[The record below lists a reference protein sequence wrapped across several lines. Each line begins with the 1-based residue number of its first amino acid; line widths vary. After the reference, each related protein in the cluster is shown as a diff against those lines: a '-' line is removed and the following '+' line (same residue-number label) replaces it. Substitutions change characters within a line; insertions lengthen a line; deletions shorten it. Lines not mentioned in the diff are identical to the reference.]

1 MKFSTTSLLHNI
13 EKSFKNTDI
22 STPII
27 NPGTILLNQHKNLF
41 LRTLLSLLLFAC
53 MQNAMPQTYIGQRK
67 TINYEKRQYNAG
79 TQNWKIRQDAQGRM
93 YFANNEGVLV
103 FDGSYWQLYPLPN
116 KTIVRSLEF
125 GSDKRLYVGGQ
136 DEIGYFSPAKNGQ
149 LVFTSLK
156 DLIPKA
162 DQEFSDI
169 WDIASHGNEV
179 FFRSHD
185 KIIKFG
191 NNKITVYHSHSWLF
205 LGTYQ
210 GKLIAHD
217 EQKGLLT
224 YANNEWHPFIDKKDL
239 PKGFYMTSVS
249 KFNDTSSLVTT
260 AKDGL
265 YLLTGNKLKY
275 FNLTGFGIN
284 NHQHFS
290 AATALDDGTYLVST
304 YINGIYQIDK
314 NGNVIENIGKK
325 EGLQNIFVRCMY
337 ADVNHNIWLG
347 LDNGID
353 FIAYNNAVKHIN
365 PAVFK
370 DGGGYATA
378 LYKNNLYFALSNG
391 AYELPVGNTTN
402 LSYLKNNFK
411 QVAEG
416 QTWNIAA
423 VEGHLL
429 AGRDDGIFE
438 VLNDKLSPIYNSTG
452 FWIFQPL
459 KNKAGTP
466 LIAAGNYYGVRL
478 FENKGN
484 TLIDKGSVAKY
495 YESARFVQV
504 DSNNIIWTSH
514 PYRGVYKLNPDNDQI
529 KTYTSAQGLPSNLN
543 NFVFKVKGHVV
554 IATEKGIYEYDAKT
568 DRFKPSVQFEKIFG
582 DRSLRYLQE
591 DKAGNIWFVQGKSL
605 GVVDYAATPTIINF
619 PELNNRILSGFE
631 NVYPINA
638 NNIFV
643 GSENGFY
650 HINYAK
656 YKQNIHALNVYIR
669 KVKATSAT
677 DSVLYGGYFNHVNDN
692 GKQTASNTLTL
703 GYRWRSLH
711 FEYSSPIFEEQSNA
725 EYSYLLEGFDQEWS
739 AWSKKSEKDY
749 TNLPAGNY
757 TFKVK
762 ARNHQNNESAVACY
776 AFTVNPPW
784 YGSVLAYVLYLVI
797 IAGILYYLY
806 KLQEKRHIIKQQK
819 ELLIQQQKNEEE
831 QKQIAYLHQL
841 ELERSEKEVVKLKN
855 EMLQSEIE
863 FKTSELASSALN
875 LVQKKE
881 FLLKVKDELQT
892 LQKSGKDMVEASEIK
907 KILRLLAGENKIN
920 EEWEQFSIHFDKVH
934 AGFLTII
941 KDRYPSINQQEL
953 KLCAYLI
960 MNLSSKEIAQLM
972 AISVRG
978 VEISRYRLRKKL
990 QIPTEI
996 NLFEFL
1002 FDIQRELMK

>member
-1 MKFSTTSLLHNI
+1 V
-13 EKSFKNTDI
+13 
-22 STPII
+22 
-27 NPGTILLNQHKNLF
+27 LNQHKSLF
-41 LRTLLSLLLFAC
+41 LRILLSVLLFVC
-53 MQNAMPQTYIGQRK
+53 MQNAMAQNFIGQRK
-67 TINYEKRQYNAG
+67 TVNYEKRQYNAG
-79 TQNWKIRQDAQGRM
+79 TQNWKIRQDAQGRI

-149 LVFTSLK
+149 LIFTSLK
-156 DLIPKA
+156 NLILKA

-169 WDIASHGNEV
+169 WDIACRGNEV

-185 KIIKFG
+185 KIIKYS

-217 EQKGLLT
+217 EQKGMLT
-224 YANNEWHPFIDKKDL
+224 YANNQWHPFIDKKDL
-239 PKGFYMTSVS
+239 PNGFYITSVS
-249 KFNDTSSLVTT
+249 KFNNTSSLVTS

-275 FNLTGFGIN
+275 FNLTGLGIN

-290 AATALDDGTYLVST
+290 AATALDDSTYLVST

-314 NGNVIENIGKK
+314 KGNVIENIGKK
-325 EGLQNIFVRCMY
+325 EGLQNINVRCMY
-337 ADVNHNIWLG
+337 ADANHNIWLG

-365 PAVFK
+365 PLIFK
-370 DGGGYATA
+370 DGGGFSTA

-391 AYELPVGNTTN
+391 AYKLPVNSAGD
-402 LSYLKNNFK
+402 LSYLESNFK
-411 QVAEG
+411 MIAEG
-416 QTWNIAA
+416 QTWNMA
-423 VEGHLL
+423 VVDGHLL
-429 AGRDDGIFE
+429 AGRDDGIFD
-438 VLNDKLSPIYNSTG
+438 VLGDKLSTVYNSTG
-452 FWIFQPL
+452 FWTFKSL
-459 KNKAGTP
+459 KNKAGTT
-466 LIAAGNYYGVRL
+466 LIAAGSYYGVRL
-478 FENKGN
+478 FEHNGN
-484 TLIDKGSVAKY
+484 AITDKGSVGKY
-495 YESARFVQV
+495 YESARFLQV
-504 DSNNIIWTSH
+504 DDDNIIWTSH
-514 PYRGVYKLNPDNDQI
+514 PYRGVYKLNADNNQV
-529 KTYTSAQGLPSNLN
+529 KTYTMKQGLPSNLN
-543 NFVFKVKGHVV
+543 NFVFKVKGKVV
-554 IATEKGIYEYDAKT
+554 IATEKGIYKYDVQT
-568 DRFKPSVQFEKIFG
+568 DRFKPSAQFKKIFG

-591 DKAGNIWFVQGKSL
+591 DTAGNIWFVQGKSL
-605 GVVDYAATPTIINF
+605 GVVDYTAGPTIINF

-638 NNIFV
+638 NNVFV

-656 YKQNIHALNVYIR
+656 YKQNIHPLKVYIR
-669 KVKATSAT
+669 KVKATSTT
-677 DSVLYGGYFNHVNDN
+677 DSVLYGGYFTYVNDD
-692 GKQTASNTLTL
+692 GKQMASNTLTL
-703 GYRWRSLH
+703 GYTWSSLH

-725 EYSYLLEGFDQEWS
+725 EYSYLLEGFDKEWS
-739 AWSKKSEKDY
+739 EWSKRSEKDY

-776 AFTVNPPW
+776 AFNINPPW
-784 YGSVLAYVLYLVI
+784 YQSILAYILYLMV

-819 ELLIQQQKNEEE
+819 ELLSQQQKNEEE

-875 LVQKKE
+875 LVQKRE
-881 FLLKVKDELQT
+881 FLLKVKDELQH
-892 LQKSGKDMVEASEIK
+892 LQKSGKDMVETSEIK

-934 AGFLTII
+934 SGFLTII

-960 MNLSSKEIAQLM
+960 MNLSSKEIAQMM

-990 QIPTEI
+990 QMPTEM

-1002 FDIQRELMK
+1002 FNIQRELMR